1 MSEKPEVYMQNR
13 SQKIPYKQKGLKEF
27 MKIRNNTT
35 SITAD
40 STATTEDI
48 TAEDNA
54 FLDRDTYRKIKKMD
68 RESKQSF
75 LADIYES
82 GRQKAREEAGV
93 TTDAA
98 AEDTPELDMRVLE
111 QQIKSIKGVGEKR
124 AEEIMV
130 VIEKWM
136 FGE

>member
-1 MSEKPEVYMQNR
+1 
-13 SQKIPYKQKGLKEF
+13 
-27 MKIRNNTT
+27 MKIRKNTT
-35 SITAD
+35 TLTD
-40 STATTEDI
+40 TTETTPTEDI
-48 TAEDNA
+48 TAEDIA

-68 RESKQSF
+68 RESMQSF

-82 GRQKAREEAGV
+82 GRQKEREEAALAASEP
-93 TTDAA
+93 TSEDA
-98 AEDTPELDMRVLE
+98 EEVDDTPELDMRVLE

>member
-48 TAEDNA
+48 TADDNA

-68 RESKQSF
+68 RES
-75 LADIYES
+75 IH
-82 GRQKAREEAGV
+82 
-93 TTDAA
+93 
-98 AEDTPELDMRVLE
+98 LDRRCQFCGQRV
-111 QQIKSIKGVGEKR
+111 
-124 AEEIMV
+124 
-130 VIEKWM
+130 
-136 FGE
+136 

>member
-1 MSEKPEVYMQNR
+1 
-13 SQKIPYKQKGLKEF
+13 
-27 MKIRNNTT
+27 MKIRKNTNDT
-35 SITAD
+35 LET
-40 STATTEDI
+40 TETTPTEDI
-48 TAEDNA
+48 TADDNA

-68 RESKQSF
+68 RESMQSF

-82 GRQKAREEAGV
+82 GRHKEREEAGV
-93 TTDAA
+93 TTDEAPA
-98 AEDTPELDMRVLE
+98 DTPELDMRVLE

>member
-1 MSEKPEVYMQNR
+1 
-13 SQKIPYKQKGLKEF
+13 

-48 TAEDNA
+48 TADDNA

-68 RESKQSF
+68 RESMQSF
-75 LADIYES
+75 LNDVFES
-82 GRQKAREEAGV
+82 GRQKEREEAGV
-93 TTDAA
+93 TTGEGAD
-98 AEDTPELDMRVLE
+98 DTPDLDMRVLE

>member
-1 MSEKPEVYMQNR
+1 
-13 SQKIPYKQKGLKEF
+13 
-27 MKIRNNTT
+27 MKIRTNTIET
-35 SITAD
+35 T
-40 STATTEDI
+40 TTPTEDI

-68 RESKQSF
+68 RESMQSF

-82 GRQKAREEAGV
+82 GRQKEREEAGV
-93 TTDAA
+93 TTDDAA

-136 FGE
+136 LGE